1 MRLLGMGLLA
11 VKNQAGIWDADA
23 EREAGRADSRRAGS
37 RGRDAGAWHGETSQ
51 KVGAGR
57 GRGNSGQ
64 QRESWEVS
72 VYEETAEWRCVSGR
86 GKRESRSGQPL
97 TPSLGGELR
106 TKQASLSAV
115 PALQCVRLGGAALPE
130 AEALAKSSAE
140 GTSLRGVLRRG
151 VEAPEFLIPAERAAT
166 RPTLSVFPAESRPKE
181 KAACVSGG
189 SADRP

>member
-1 MRLLGMGLLA
+1 MLMRSVRRGEQTRGAPDPAEETRGLGMEKRA
-11 VKNQAGIWDADA
+11 RRSARD
-23 EREAGRADSRRAGS
+23 EAG
-37 RGRDAGAWHGETSQ
+37 EIP
-51 KVGAGR
+51 
-57 GRGNSGQ
+57 GNSAKAGKFLYT
-64 QRESWEVS
+64 RKRRNG
-72 VYEETAEWRCVSGR
+72 AACR
-86 GKRESRSGQPL
+86 GGGKGSPVPGQPL